1 MTIHVA
7 MARNSERATTM
18 RDASKDLNPVLRL
31 VVLTC
36 ADHRVD
42 PAHVLG
48 LEPSD
53 AIVLR
58 NPGGRVTRDI
68 LRSLAVLSTVAAI
81 EDLDTGFD
89 FLVLH
94 HTDCGLSRLA
104 QAEHA
109 ALVADFTGVGV
120 EDVPSLG
127 LSNPFDSVEYDSRLL
142 AAMINSPDSTVT
154 GAVYDLDTGL
164 VEVRYSSSAGASG

>member
-1 MTIHVA
+1 MTTQIA
-7 MARNSERATTM
+7 LTRNGERAAALRAVS
-18 RDASKDLNPVLRL
+18 RDLTPSLRL

-48 LEPSD
+48 IGPGD

-58 NPGGRVTRDI
+58 NPGGRVTRDV

-81 EDLDTGFD
+81 EDLGTGFD

-94 HTDCGLSRLA
+94 HTDCGMSRLA
-104 QAEHA
+104 PAEHA
-109 ALVADFTGVGV
+109 ALVAEYVGVGLDEV
-120 EDVPSLG
+120 PGLTLEDPRLAAEH
-127 LSNPFDSVEYDSRLL
+127 DATLL
-142 AAMINSPDSTVT
+142 AAMLDSPAATVT
-154 GAVYDLDTGL
+154 AAVYDLDTGL
-164 VEVRYSSSAGASG
+164 VEVICSTSAETKS

>member
-1 MTIHVA
+1 MIDMA
-7 MARNSERATTM
+7 LARNSERATTM
-18 RDASKDLNPVLRL
+18 RDASKNLNPLLRL

-42 PAHVLG
+42 PAHVFG
-48 LEPSD
+48 LEPSE

-81 EDLDTGFD
+81 EGLDTGFE

-104 QAEHA
+104 PAEHA
-109 ALVADFTGVGV
+109 GLVADFAGVGID
-120 EDVPSLG
+120 EVPQLALADPRASA
-127 LSNPFDSVEYDSRLL
+127 EYDARLL
-142 AAMINSPDSTVT
+142 SAIVRSPDSTVT

-164 VEVRYSSSAGASG
+164 VEVTYSTSATL